1 MMAPFQACTAIL
13 ILSRHHFMSNDEQLT
28 PASMAALQAR
38 FQQQSRKAQAYY
50 TVMNEIRRLVGN
62 DDAASNWM
70 EQPLAEFGGQTPSQ
84 AVSTGREQE
93 VLDHISAMRPG
104 SRK

>member
-1 MMAPFQACTAIL
+1 
-13 ILSRHHFMSNDEQLT
+13 MSNDEQLT

-50 TVMNEIRRLVGN
+50 TVMNAIRAIVGS

-70 EQPLAEFGGQTPSQ
+70 EQALPEFGGQTPSQ
-84 AVSTGREQE
+84 LVGAGREQE
-93 VLDHISAMRPG
+93 VLDHIRALQPG
-104 SRK
+104 PRK

>member
-1 MMAPFQACTAIL
+1 
-13 ILSRHHFMSNDEQLT
+13 MSNDEQLT
-28 PASMAALQAR
+28 PASMAVLQAR

-62 DDAASNWM
+62 DDAASSSM

-84 AVSTGREQE
+84 MVSAGREQE
-93 VLDHISAMRPG
+93 VLDHIRALQPG
-104 SRK
+104 ARK